1 MKTWFSVNF
10 IYKMYVYHRIYVHG
24 VDLCIEF
31 IYAYRDI
38 LKVNLHKQFLNRH
51 KHKQILQY
59 IEAPSGS
66 ALRSLHIYRHL
77 KWWVTYNV
85 YNSNCIKK
93 SEAHWFLT
101 QDMVLYYHD
110 KIQPCFNKCGAT
122 LELYLTLLA
131 FIITLKSVS

>member
-1 MKTWFSVNF
+1 
-10 IYKMYVYHRIYVHG
+10 MYVYHRICVHG

-38 LKVNLHKQFLNRH
+38 VKVNLHKQFLNRH

-59 IEAPSGS
+59 IEAPRGS
-66 ALRSLHIYRHL
+66 VLRSLHIYRHL

-85 YNSNCIKK
+85 YNSNSIKK
-93 SEAHWFLT
+93 SEAHWFLI
-101 QDMVLYYHD
+101 QDMVLYYYD
-110 KIQPCFNKCGAT
+110 KIQPGFNKCGAT